1 VIGKSL
7 RTDKFEGQIQYMLNN
22 VFIIDDDPIS
32 NLVSETV
39 LRKNQF
45 SENYHVFEDANK
57 ALEELDKLK
66 PELIFLD
73 IVMPKMNGWQ
83 FLENFKNKSN
93 LLNSKVVLLTA
104 SLKSE
109 DEEKADKISEV
120 IDIISKPLSKEF
132 IEELKNRI
140 GH

>member
-1 VIGKSL
+1 
-7 RTDKFEGQIQYMLNN
+7 MLNN

-39 LRKNQF
+39 LRKNNF
-45 SENYHVFEDANK
+45 AENYHVFEDASQ
-57 ALEELDKLK
+57 ALESLRDIK
-66 PELIFLD
+66 PEMVFLD
-73 IVMPKMNGWQ
+73 IVMPNVDGWQ
-83 FLENFKNKSN
+83 FLEISKSKSN
-93 LLNSKVVLLTA
+93 QDNFRVVLLTA

-109 DEEKADKISEV
+109 DEEKAGKVSNV
-120 IDIISKPLSKEF
+120 IDIISKPLSREF

>member
-1 VIGKSL
+1 
-7 RTDKFEGQIQYMLNN
+7 MLNN

-39 LRKNQF
+39 LRKNNLAQ
-45 SENYHVFEDANK
+45 NYHVFEDASQ
-57 ALEELDKLK
+57 ALESLRDIK
-66 PELIFLD
+66 PDLIFLD
-73 IVMPKMNGWQ
+73 IVMPNVDGWQ
-83 FLENFKNKSN
+83 FLEISKSKSN
-93 LLNSKVVLLTA
+93 QYNFRVVLLTA

-109 DEEKADKISEV
+109 DEERAGKISNV
-120 IDIISKPLSKEF
+120 IDIISKPLSREF